1 MKKNNKNKRRYT
13 YDEKF
18 KYYNGRRSL
27 KNRNKAAYAN
37 GFVDDA
43 LNHSTRIQHEW
54 DIEERDQVLK
64 EYKSTR
70 DKKKRSEL
78 SETLSYMN
86 GNIAGWKANSSR
98 FIGK

>member
-1 MKKNNKNKRRYT
+1 MKKKNKRRYT

-43 LNHSTRIQHEW
+43 LNHCSSHQHER
-54 DIEERDQVLK
+54 DISERNEILK
-64 EYKSTR
+64 EYKFTR
-70 DKKKRSEL
+70 DKRKRSEL
-78 SETLSYMN
+78 SEELSYLN
-86 GNIAGWKANSSR
+86 GNIAGWKAQNAAL
-98 FIGK
+98 FHK